1 MVEAAHLATEAV
13 QATSLAKKLF
23 VGATAI
29 TSFSA
34 VVGASL
40 SLSISTSPTVISG
53 VTAYGTD
60 LSGMTKTQVH
70 DFLYRYYKDHAD
82 PIQLIDGDKTWY
94 INPEDVDYVA
104 NVDQVTDE
112 IFNLGRSGS
121 FFHNLNEQI
130 NCYMHPRDFSLVGTY
145 SPDKLNAKLNS
156 IATEIHVD
164 PVNAD
169 VYMNSAGEIVHVA
182 GVVGRNWTPD
192 PVAQSLDAP
201 YRNLDTPKQI
211 PIYPTSIQPFITT
224 EDVNAV
230 DTIIGQYTT
239 YYYPGNRGDNIWIA
253 ASKLN
258 ASVIKPGT
266 SFSFND
272 TVGNRTYSN
281 GFLPAPVIVNGKH
294 EIGIGGGV
302 CQVSTTLYNA
312 VLLAGLTPTERTPH
326 YFPSSYVSPGRDATV
341 ADDVVDFKFR
351 NDLNHVVALAA
362 RADGN
367 AITCYILGSSA
378 DIAGKEISIVTDG
391 SSMHPSVYRVTRT
404 GDSVV
409 EEYLH
414 TDDYYAD

>member
-1 MVEAAHLATEAV
+1 MVEAAHIASEAV
-13 QATSLAKKLF
+13 QATSLSKKLF

-82 PIQLIDGDKTWY
+82 PIELTDGAKTWI
-94 INPEDVDYVA
+94 INAEDVDYVA

-112 IFNLGRSGS
+112 IFNLGRNGS
-121 FFHNLNEQI
+121 FFHNLNEQLE
-130 NCYMHPRDFSLVGTY
+130 CYMHPRDFSLVGSY
-145 SPDKLNAKLNS
+145 NPDKLNAKLKS

-169 VYMNSAGEIVHVA
+169 VYMNGAGEIVHVP
-182 GVVGRNWTPD
+182 GVVGRNWSPD

-201 YRNLDTPKQI
+201 FKTLTPPKEI
-211 PIYPTSIQPFITT
+211 AITPVEVQPFITT
-224 EDVNAV
+224 ADVNAV
-230 DTIIGQYTT
+230 DTVIAQYTT
-239 YYYPGNRGDNIWIA
+239 YYSPGNRGDNIWIA

-272 TVGNRTYSN
+272 TVGSRTYSN
-281 GFLPAPVIVNGKH
+281 GFLPAPVIVEGRH

-312 VLLAGLTPTERTPH
+312 VLLAGLTPTERAPH

-341 ADDVVDFKFR
+341 ADDYLDFKFR
-351 NDLNHVVALAA
+351 NDLPHTVALAA
-362 RADGN
+362 TANGS
-367 AITCYILGSSA
+367 ALTCYILGSSA
-378 DIAGKEISIVTDG
+378 DIAGKEISIVTEG
-391 SSMHPSVYRVTRT
+391 SSMYPSVYRVIRT
-404 GDSVV
+404 GDNVV
-409 EEYLH
+409 SEYLH
-414 TDDYYAD
+414 TDEYYTD